1 MIFYSPD
8 YNASEH
14 DFDTVRKAD
23 LVASKIRRHFG
34 EAVEFATPT
43 SATAEQLTSV
53 HSANYVGAVAT
64 GAPRSLAESQGFPWD
79 QQLFKAA
86 ASSTGGVVDAA
97 LHALH
102 SGDHAGSLSSG
113 LHHARFESGAGFC
126 TFNGLALAALELSRR
141 WARTLILD
149 FDAHCGG
156 GTAELISG
164 SLLSELPDLSV
175 YQIDVS
181 VVPFDYYEDTPNA
194 ELHMAG
200 ADDYLDVINRVLTDA
215 RIGSF
220 DAVLYNAGMDPHE
233 QAGGIRGIDTDM
245 LAERERMVWDF
256 LDSNAIPTTFVLAG
270 GYEGFDFT
278 LEDVADLHMLTVDEY
293 VLTASPSLADEEMA
307 GLS

>member
-1 MIFYSPD
+1 
-8 YNASEH
+8 
-14 DFDTVRKAD
+14 
-23 LVASKIRRHFG
+23 
-34 EAVEFATPT
+34 
-43 SATAEQLTSV
+43 
-53 HSANYVGAVAT
+53 
-64 GAPRSLAESQGFPWD
+64 LAESQGFPWD

-97 LHALH
+97 IHALRT
-102 SGDHAGSLSSG
+102 GDHAGSLSSG

-126 TFNGLALAALELSRR
+126 TFNGLALAASELSRQ

-156 GTAELISG
+156 GTAELIGG
-164 SLLSELPDLSV
+164 SLLGSV

-181 VVPFDYYEDTPNA
+181 VVPFDYYKDTPNA

-200 ADDYLDVINRVLTDA
+200 ADDYLDVIKRVLTDA
-215 RIGSF
+215 RIGEF

-245 LAERERMVWDF
+245 LAERERMVWEF

-270 GYEGFDFT
+270 GYEGLDFT

-293 VLTASPSLADEEMA
+293 VLTGFSHEEMA
-307 GLS
+307 S

>member
-1 MIFYSPD
+1 MHMIFYSPD

-23 LVASKIRRHFG
+23 LVASKIRQNFDG
-34 EAVEFATPT
+34 FVEFATPT
-43 SATAEQLTSV
+43 SATAEQLTAV
-53 HSANYVGAVAT
+53 HSPNYIGAVAT
-64 GAPRSLAESQGFPWD
+64 GAPKSLAESQGFPWD

-97 LHALH
+97 IHALRT
-102 SGDHAGSLSSG
+102 GDHAGSLSSG

-126 TFNGLALAALELSRR
+126 TFNGLALAASELSRQ

-156 GTAELISG
+156 GTAELIGG
-164 SLLSELPDLSV
+164 SLLGSV

-181 VVPFDYYEDTPNA
+181 VVPFDYYKDTPNA

-200 ADDYLDVINRVLTDA
+200 ADDYLDVIKRVLTDA
-215 RIGSF
+215 RIGEF

-245 LAERERMVWDF
+245 LAERERMVWEF

-270 GYEGFDFT
+270 GYEGLDFT

-293 VLTASPSLADEEMA
+293 VLTGFSHEEMA
-307 GLS
+307 S